1 MFRSLF
7 CPVFFSF
14 FSLSVAAQEV
24 NSILLRKAETHFEN
38 REWREAAAMFNVL
51 INESPSVLELYAYA
65 VASNDLG
72 GDKRGVMAAVELS
85 EKSGIPLDSLFD
97 KTRQLCTAI
106 GNNGIYERMLLC
118 IKGEQ
123 PWFKRIVN
131 KYLLRF
137 YMERK
142 ENAKALAIADEA
154 LLSFPDNIRLLNAKA
169 SILADS
175 GDLSGAADCMALVL
189 RLDSTA
195 MEARLFLGNY
205 YFIKGSE
212 LYEKGI
218 SASTTSA
225 ADSVPTATV
234 TDRVDYLGEARSMFL
249 LAEEY
254 LGSDSM
260 DINTPYVLN
269 TVGIIRE
276 RIKELSGLP
285 SAALQSSPP
294 AK

>member
-7 CPVFFSF
+7 CPVFFLF

-24 NSILLRKAETHFEN
+24 NSILQRKAETHFEN

-131 KYLLRF
+131 KYRLRF
-137 YMERK
+137 YMESK
-142 ENAKALAIADEA
+142 E
-154 LLSFPDNIRLLNAKA
+154 NAKA

-189 RLDSTA
+189 RLDSTV

>member
-7 CPVFFSF
+7 CPVFFLF

-24 NSILLRKAETHFEN
+24 NSILQRKAETHFEN

-195 MEARLFLGNY
+195 MEARLFLGKY
-205 YFIKGSE
+205 YFI
-212 LYEKGI
+212 
-218 SASTTSA
+218 
-225 ADSVPTATV
+225 
-234 TDRVDYLGEARSMFL
+234 
-249 LAEEY
+249 
-254 LGSDSM
+254 
-260 DINTPYVLN
+260 
-269 TVGIIRE
+269 
-276 RIKELSGLP
+276 
-285 SAALQSSPP
+285 
-294 AK
+294 